1 MELHRSNQSMK
12 HEIVECSNPSNNM
25 KGLLSMRQQ
34 RHELSDCMN
43 LNNSGVATVLN
54 GTHQVPINC
63 ITSPHNNS
71 QSSAATIS
79 PSSSSNGAAATKM
92 GSRRIFTPQFKLQ
105 VLDSY
110 RSDNDCKG
118 NQRATARKYGIHR
131 RQIQKWLQCETNLRT
146 SVLNSNNNNNKNMLQ
161 NMLCN
166 SAPAQ
171 PPSNVESLKPSA
183 LPSPKHPYGGAQQ
196 SPCGG
201 GEAYMLTPL
210 DGNNAINAN
219 SPKPATPLIE
229 YLHRYPSGVAAGN
242 SQCSTTGFATTSYP
256 ALVHTVEHAPVSH
269 HMQTL
274 EATAT
279 AFSSC
284 ATNSSSTS
292 LSCSPRHDHSGGVF
306 ATIGG
311 GCMRQEDS
319 DNTRLTTSRGVDYCG
334 THNRCGNLYL
344 YENPIDLTLKWR
356 KRSELDD
363 ARIPTPHCAWQ
374 SHHHRHN
381 VCAIIHEMPTVGVAA
396 TPPADPNVLD
406 LSCHKRKA
414 DEMTPDRSLCGT
426 RKQQP
431 LQLVIN
437 DNNNLAPKPVK
448 LFKPYLPCNG
458 DEDTD
463 DEEQGDSSKKSLSKN
478 DQRDPIIWSNH
489 PSCGCVGG
497 DATAMHFNELTSP
510 LSQTSYSSLSPPL
523 SSYPMSDSGASSM
536 NGWSGC
542 GSSWSASS
550 SSSSSYSSAYGS
562 GCESSDASPPPSPY
576 LNCQYS
582 VMFKLQAID
591 TYYTDVVCRGDE
603 RAVADKF
610 NVQRREIEEWL
621 SQEEDL
627 RQRLVVQL

>member
-12 HEIVECSNPSNNM
+12 HEIIECSNASNNM
-25 KGLLSMRQQ
+25 KGLLAMRQQ

-43 LNNSGVATVLN
+43 LNNSGVATVIN

-63 ITSPHNNS
+63 VTSSHTNSHS

-110 RSDNDCKG
+110 RNDNDCKG

-146 SVLNSNNNNNKNMLQ
+146 SVLNSNNNNKNMLQ

-166 SAPAQ
+166 SAPAP
-171 PPSNVESLKPSA
+171 PPSNADSLNLSKPSA
-183 LPSPKHPYGGAQQ
+183 KNPSMHPYGGTQP
-196 SPCGG
+196 SPSNSGDS
-201 GEAYMLTPL
+201 YMLMPL

-219 SPKPATPLIE
+219 SPKPATPLME
-229 YLHRYPSGVAAGN
+229 YLHRYPSGVVAAGN
-242 SQCSTTGFATTSYP
+242 SQCSTTGLATTTYP
-256 ALVHTVEHAPVSH
+256 ALVHTSEHAPVSH
-269 HMQTL
+269 QLHTL
-274 EATAT
+274 EATA
-279 AFSSC
+279 AFSAC
-284 ATNSSSTS
+284 AAKSPSTS
-292 LSCSPRHDHSGGVF
+292 LSCSPRHDH
-306 ATIGG
+306 G

-319 DNTRLTTSRGVDYCG
+319 DNSRLTSSRGVDYCG

-363 ARIPTPHCAWQ
+363 ARIPTPHNACPWQ

-381 VCAIIHEMPTVGVAA
+381 VCAITHELSTAAAVAA
-396 TPPADPNVLD
+396 ATTPSTDPNVLD
-406 LSCHKRKA
+406 LSCNKRKA
-414 DEMTPDRSLCGT
+414 EEMTPERSLCT
-426 RKQQP
+426 RKQP
-431 LQLVIN
+431 LQLLIN

-448 LFKPYLPCNG
+448 LFKPYLPSNG
-458 DEDTD
+458 DEDS
-463 DEEQGDSSKKSLSKN
+463 DEEEQDDSKKNLSKN

-489 PSCGCVGG
+489 PSCCCVGG

-536 NGWSGC
+536 NSWS

-550 SSSSSYSSAYGS
+550 SSSSSFSSAYGS

-582 VMFKLQAID
+582 VMFKVQAID
-591 TYYTDVVCRGDE
+591 TYYTDEMCRGDE

-610 NVQRREIEEWL
+610 NVHQREIEEWL